1 MTKKRSKRGLSQPS
15 EEDPPSWVTDDT
27 PMSTTPYTEEQLD
40 LVVEGTVEGIRDTN
54 SWKTL
59 VDRVGEE
66 EARRE
71 LRSILALQD
80 AVARK
85 VPRH

>member
-1 MTKKRSKRGLSQPS
+1 MTKKRSKRGRSQPS
-15 EEDPPSWVTDDT
+15 EEDPPSWVTDET
-27 PMSTTPYTEEQLD
+27 PMSTTPYTEEELD
-40 LVVEGTVEGIRDTN
+40 LLVDGTIESIRDTN

-71 LRSILALQD
+71 LRSRLALRD
-80 AVARK
+80 AGARK
-85 VPRH
+85 VQWH